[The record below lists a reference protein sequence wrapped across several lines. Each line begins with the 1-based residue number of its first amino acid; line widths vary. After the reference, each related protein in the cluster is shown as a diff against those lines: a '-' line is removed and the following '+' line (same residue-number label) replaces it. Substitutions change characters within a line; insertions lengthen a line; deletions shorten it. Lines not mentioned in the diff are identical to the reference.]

1 MSDFIKT
8 LILVVIG
15 GSLLKLVVPKSSLG
29 KSVVFV
35 ISLFVAIGVIG
46 AFLTLP
52 DQISAEDFPDEETAS
67 SVADFEQYYKQN
79 IEISIK
85 SQIESLFY
93 AEKNVYPE
101 DISIQSHFEDGTM
114 CIDAVL
120 IQTDIHDED
129 FLETLKQTCGMDCID
144 YDE

>member
-1 MSDFIKT
+1 M
-8 LILVVIG
+8 
-15 GSLLKLVVPKSSLG
+15 
-29 KSVVFV
+29 
-35 ISLFVAIGVIG
+35 
-46 AFLTLP
+46 TLP
-52 DQISAEDFPDEETAS
+52 DQISAEDFSVEETAS

-114 CIDAVL
+114 YIDAVL

-129 FLETLKQTCGMDCID
+129 LLETLKQTCGMDCID